1 MRRGDLYRRHKYM
14 DLDCHGLRSR
24 YDNGKVMDDIK
35 LLIDFGS
42 TFTKVVAVDLE
53 RVEVV
58 ATARV
63 PSTVETDI
71 TLGLENGLKEIAAR
85 TDLTALEKK
94 EALACSSAAGG
105 LRMVCAGFVPELTS
119 KAANLAALGAG
130 AKVVGCY
137 SYKLTQPEVREIEA
151 LAPDILLLAG
161 GTDGGDE
168 QVIIHNARLFS
179 RTGPAITNIIVAG
192 NKTAFDEIR
201 AAFGDNRKNV
211 VYTRNVMP
219 EIGVLDVAP
228 CNKEIRELFMRNIIE
243 AKGIARAR
251 SIIKDVIMPTPS
263 AVLEAAK
270 LISGGFK
277 NDSGFGELIVIDP
290 GGATTDVHSIAKG
303 NPARPDIIVTGLPE
317 PYEKRTVEGDLGLKY
332 NLDRLMEMA
341 SDRETPP
348 GFPAAVA
355 KFHQGGLPETP
366 AEFACHLLLSC
377 LMVEVAME
385 RHAGKI
391 EVVYTPTGEKLVQHG
406 KDLTGVKTVIGTG
419 GPIVFSREPRKILEG
434 VLFRE
439 DSPFI
444 LRPVKPQFF
453 IDEQYLLFA
462 VGLLSQS
469 EPQKALALARKY
481 LKPI

>member
-1 MRRGDLYRRHKYM
+1 
-14 DLDCHGLRSR
+14 
-24 YDNGKVMDDIK
+24 MDDIRI
-35 LLIDFGS
+35 LIDFGS
-42 TFTKVVAVDLE
+42 TFTKVVALDLK
-53 RVEVV
+53 RIEVV

-71 TLGLENGLKEIAAR
+71 TSGLEEALKIIGGK
-85 TDLTALEKK
+85 TALTNLEKH

-130 AKVVGCY
+130 AKVISGY
-137 SYKLTQPEVREIEA
+137 SYKLTQQEVEEIEN

-168 QVIIHNARLFS
+168 QVIVHNARMFTK
-179 RTGPAITNIIVAG
+179 TGINITNIIVAG
-192 NKTAFDEIR
+192 NKTAYDEIR
-201 AAFGDNRKNV
+201 TIFRDTRKNI
-211 VYTRNVMP
+211 VYTKNVMP

-228 CNKEIRELFMRNIIE
+228 CNQAIRELYMKNIIE
-243 AKGIARAR
+243 TKGIAKAR

-270 LISGGFK
+270 LIAG
-277 NDSGFGELIVIDP
+277 DFGEVVVIDP

-303 NPARPDIIVTGLPE
+303 APTRPDVIMTGLPE

-332 NLDRLMEMA
+332 NLDRLMELA
-341 SDRETPP
+341 AAREIPP
-348 GFPAAVA
+348 GFTAAVA

-366 AEFACHLLLSC
+366 EEYACHLLLSC

-385 RHAGKI
+385 RHSGKI
-391 EVVYTPTGEKLVQHG
+391 EVVYTPTGEKLVQRG
-406 KDLTGVKTVIGTG
+406 KDLTGVNSVIGTG
-419 GPIVFSREPRKILEG
+419 GPIVFSKDPRKIMEG

-439 DSPFI
+439 ENPFV
-444 LRPVKPQFF
+444 LKPKNPQLYV
-453 IDEQYLLFA
+453 DEQYIFFA
-462 VGLLSQS
+462 VGLLAQA
-469 EPQKALALARKY
+469 EPEKAHDLARKY
-481 LKPI
+481 LKQI